1 MTFKNKGKRN
11 RPTASGTRPGLCIRA
26 DLAAWK
32 KSTTPSVL
40 SLSSWEWMQ
49 MKVPVL
55 PTPSLLEGGRE
66 GGREGGKGIT
76 DEPSS

>member
-1 MTFKNKGKRN
+1 MTLTKKGKRN
-11 RPTASGTRPGLCIRA
+11 RPTASGTRPGLWIRA

-55 PTPSLLEGGRE
+55 PTPSLLQGELVGGRKSDN
-66 GGREGGKGIT
+66 RWVFLIIL
-76 DEPSS
+76 

>member
-1 MTFKNKGKRN
+1 MTFKKKGKRN
-11 RPTASGTRPGLCIRA
+11 KRTPTASGTRPGLWIRA

-55 PTPSLLEGGRE
+55 PTPSLLEGGGE
-66 GGREGGKGIT
+66 EGRER
-76 DEPSS
+76 DDR